1 MLLYY
6 NIVMLKRNYLLYL
19 ILLLAAFLLFYRL
32 SEFMPFIGDQGWF
45 YISARDMLLTGKIPL
60 VGITSSHVW
69 LHQGP
74 YWTYMLAG
82 ALWISHFNPIF
93 GAYLTS
99 ALGLVAVWLVYKIG
113 SEVFSSRIGL
123 IAALFYATSPMILLN
138 ARIPYHTSVIPILT
152 LLLFY
157 IVYKWINGLKYG
169 LPLIIL
175 LYTALYNFE
184 TATFMLVPIFIL
196 ILFYG
201 LYNKSKWSKDIFK
214 PKLILL
220 SVLAWIIIMIP
231 MILYDVHHGYPQ
243 TAKFIV
249 WLVYKIATVFGFPK
263 LHPDAPTETLRS
275 MSQFASIEIEQMIF
289 LRSALVSWLVLLAS
303 FVSLLFVC
311 KTYIKKRDFLQ
322 PYSLL
327 SLFFIIPTIGYIV
340 EKTNSGAYLNIFF
353 PTVALMFAIM
363 MDRLMNVR
371 NWFIPG
377 LCLLLLFVLSNIV
390 SLFQTNFLTVPSGY
404 GFSFTQREAVAKQI
418 IQESGGKEYN
428 LEAKGNGSQFI
439 SFTMNYEYLAWWM
452 GHGPTKTKEPLRFII
467 QETPTQILLTK
478 EVSNKKKK

>member
-1 MLLYY
+1 MLW
-6 NIVMLKRNYLLYL
+6 
-19 ILLLAAFLLFYRL
+19 LFH
-32 SEFMPFIGDQGWF
+32 FIPV
-45 YISARDMLLTGKIPL
+45 S
-60 VGITSSHVW
+60 
-69 LHQGP
+69 
-74 YWTYMLAG
+74 
-82 ALWISHFNPIF
+82 

-99 ALGLVAVWLVYKIG
+99 ALGLVGVWLVYKIG
-113 SEVFSSRIGL
+113 SEMFSSRIGL

-157 IVYKWINGLKYG
+157 IIYKWINGLKYG

-175 LYTALYNFE
+175 LFTALYNFE
-184 TATFMLVPIFIL
+184 TATFMLVPIFVL
-196 ILFYG
+196 ILVYG
-201 LYNKSKWSKDIFK
+201 LYKKTKWSKDIFK
-214 PKLILL
+214 SKLILL
-220 SVLAWIIIMIP
+220 SILAWIIIMIP

-243 TAKFIV
+243 TVKFIV

-263 LHPDAPTETLRS
+263 LHPDVPAETFGTMTR
-275 MSQFASIEIEQMIF
+275 FANVEIEQMIF
-289 LRSALVSWLVLLAS
+289 LRNALVSWLVLLAS

-327 SLFFIIPTIGYIV
+327 FLFFIIPTIGYIV
-340 EKTNSGAYLNIFF
+340 ERTNSGAYLNIFF
-353 PTVALMFAIM
+353 PTVAFMFAIM
-363 MDRLMNVR
+363 VDRLMNLR
-371 NWFIPG
+371 KLFIPS

-390 SLFQTNFLTVPSGY
+390 SLFQTNFLTVSSGY
-404 GFSFTQREAVAKQI
+404 GFPITQREAIAKQI
-418 IQESGGKEYN
+418 IQESHGREYN
-428 LEAKGNGSQFI
+428 LVGKGNWSQFA

-478 EVSNKKKK
+478 EVIKNKKK